1 MAACGGTKAPRPDS
15 RGSSWPE
22 PPPRA
27 APSAA
32 PQTAPQG
39 YPSSPH
45 PPSGTGSWTPC
56 LPTPAPQVLQEKGF
70 TSKTWFVFRLRARVS
85 SGSPAP
91 ATSPPWAYC
100 LLPPSDSG
108 PGVRASPRGVVP
120 SKRWE
125 AMAAWC
131 DMLFRT
137 MSPFRHSTTS
147 CRVAGTAREK
157 GLGSLRGWAAHGEG
171 HMRGGLGR
179 VPGTLRQRPPWS
191 PANEQLSIPWGL
203 AAPADHGAGRAEQ
216 PQGLGLRRPA
226 LVSTGTLSHPPR
238 GSG

>member
-1 MAACGGTKAPRPDS
+1 MGVGGGRWRPVEAPKHHVQTPAAAPGLSPVLGPRPLQPHRQLS
-15 RGSSWPE
+15 GYT

-27 APSAA
+27 PVGHRVLDTLPPNPS
-32 PQTAPQG
+32 
-39 YPSSPH
+39 
-45 PPSGTGSWTPC
+45 PSGSSG
-56 LPTPAPQVLQEKGF
+56 KRF

-100 LLPPSDSG
+100 LLPLSDSG

-147 CRVAGTAREK
+147 CGVAGTARER
-157 GLGSLRGWAAHGEG
+157 GLGSLRGQAAHGEG
-171 HMRGGLGR
+171 HMRGSLGR
-179 VPGTLRQRPPWS
+179 VPGTLGQRPPWS
-191 PANEQLSIPWGL
+191 PAN
-203 AAPADHGAGRAEQ
+203 AAVHPLGPGGRSSHGGWA
-216 PQGLGLRRPA
+216 
-226 LVSTGTLSHPPR
+226 
-238 GSG
+238 